1 VQVVIG
7 APPVI
12 AADMLRCFGIKLVV
26 RGSVSETNIK
36 VDGNGSRCVWAGGQ
50 NSDAR
55 AGRPALHA
63 CACRPVTC
71 ASCILPSCDRQ
82 LCCWPTAAVS

>member
-36 VDGNGSRCVWAGGQ
+36 VDGNGSRCVWVCGPEARTVTPERGGVTP
-50 NSDAR
+50 SPAR
-55 AGRPALHA
+55 LCLSPCHLHKY
-63 CACRPVTC
+63 
-71 ASCILPSCDRQ
+71 
-82 LCCWPTAAVS
+82 AANV